1 MKHLFALLVLWAG
14 FALTSCAQ
22 APLQRPYAY
31 ATILE
36 DLQAIHSQAGL
47 SEERFRMLYYYLGW
61 AKDED
66 KPLEGIAFQQLL
78 AQAEYLRAHPLAK
91 PVELTAPLATATALR
106 ADRLRQ
112 LRRTGTVRLPA
123 SHDPLD
129 RLYAP
134 GTASADLLA
143 IATGGE
149 IDSLERRQLAEFA
162 RHARPIYQQ
171 AQAAATATQPNPFA
185 GLPYE
190 ELLYNKQELLAE
202 RQAAKIMR
210 EPQPTADIDRATLE
224 VTARRQ
230 QMRRVASL
238 VPIENGYR
246 YDKATGKEYIYL
258 QLAIKNHT
266 HKQIQA
272 MGGLLELTDGQ
283 QTKKPV
289 RSTYYFHSAT
299 DKALAGDS
307 LNIITLLFDYDSP
320 LTTDRQFRYR
330 DLGPLAVR
338 WKPDSVRFADGLLML
353 SDFKTLFL
361 YAPLTARDGP
371 LPRPLPAPKVDKL
384 LSGPVYD
391 YAERMPE
398 LPNGGSGP
406 VGMEEAVRQ
415 LLPFPGEAA
424 RASAHGIVGVQFVVS
439 ATGQV
444 SGARITKSLS
454 TDLDTAAL
462 RAVRKLPVLRPGQH
476 LDKPVAVRY
485 TLLLHLPTN
494 PANPPA
500 EGEYT
505 FIEHPPTL
513 PGGGGQEAIIA
524 AVQQRVVMP
533 ATARSGIV
541 FVAFTTYPTGA
552 VGRAYILRGQSP
564 AVDDAVL
571 AAVRQLPALTPGVQN
586 GRTVAYRFTLPIQ
599 ILPPNSAASKR

>member
-1 MKHLFALLVLWAG
+1 MRILWTLFFCWG
-14 FALTSCAQ
+14 CCALTSCAQ

-47 SEERFRMLYYYLGW
+47 SEEKFRMLYYYLGW
-61 AKDED
+61 AKQEG

-78 AQAEYLRAHPLAK
+78 AQAEYLRAHPLGK
-91 PVELTAPLATATALR
+91 PVELTAPLATAAALR

-112 LRRTGTVRLPA
+112 LRRTGTVRLPV

-129 RLYAP
+129 RVYAP

-149 IDSLERRQLAEFA
+149 VDSVERRQLTEFA
-162 RHARPIYQQ
+162 RHARPVYQQ
-171 AQAAATATQPNPFA
+171 AQAAATAPQPNPFA
-185 GLPYE
+185 NLPYE
-190 ELLYNKQELLAE
+190 ELLYNKQELLVERRAAE
-202 RQAAKIMR
+202 IMHAPR
-210 EPQPTADIDRATLE
+210 PTDDIDRATLE

-246 YDKATGKEYIYL
+246 SDKATGKEYLYL

-289 RSTYYFHSAT
+289 RATYYFHSAT
-299 DKALAGDS
+299 DKALLGDS
-307 LNIITLLFDYDSP
+307 LNLVTLFFEYDSP

-338 WKPDSVRFADGLLML
+338 WKPDSVRFADGLLMR
-353 SDFKTLFL
+353 SDFKAPFL

-371 LPRPLPAPKVDKL
+371 LPRPVPALKGAPRP
-384 LSGPVYD
+384 SGPVYD

-398 LPNGGSGP
+398 LPNGGGGP

-415 LLPFPGEAA
+415 LLPFPSAAA

-444 SGARITKSLS
+444 SGARITQSLR

-462 RAVRKLPVLRPGQH
+462 RAVRKLPVLLPGQH

-513 PGGGGQEAIIA
+513 PGGGGQEALIA
-524 AVQQRVVMP
+524 AVQQRVVVP
-533 ATARSGIV
+533 ATARAGSV
-541 FVAFTTYPTGA
+541 VVAFTTYPTGA
-552 VGRAYILRGQSP
+552 VGRAYVMRGQSP
-564 AVDDAVL
+564 AVDAAVL

-586 GRTVAYRFTLPIQ
+586 GRTVAYRFVLPIT
-599 ILPPNSAASKR
+599 LTPPRPAATGH